1 MAAQSGQV
9 ADGQVDLALFQ
20 RLRQLFQRNLQHFH
34 LQARRQRMHAL
45 HQRRQEHHFADVGHR
60 QAKAPSAGG
69 RGELL
74 AQADRFRK
82 AVHAAFDGVGQR
94 KGHRRGLHAG
104 GGTHEERVVELF
116 PQAAQRV
123 ADGGLRQVQPLR
135 RAGDAAFMQHG
146 QENPHEI
153 QVEVHACL

>member
-1 MAAQSGQV
+1 MAAQPGQV
-9 ADGQVDLALFQ
+9 ADGQVHFAFFQ

-60 QAKAPSAGG
+60 QAKAAGAAG

-74 AQADRFRK
+74 AQADRLRE
-82 AVHAAFDGVGQR
+82 AVHAALDGVGQR
-94 KGHRRGLHAG
+94 KGHWRGLHAG
-104 GGTHEERVVELF
+104 GGAHEERVVELRA
-116 PQAAQRV
+116 QSGQRV

-135 RAGDAAFMQHG
+135 RPGDAAFMQHG